1 MKTRDTK
8 EAIVSFARS
17 CYKKHRKP
25 PSIRLIARRHRG
37 LGVTR
42 SNIYKLFPGGLAEIC
57 RKAGVP
63 TPKQRIKA
71 TQKALKA
78 RKAGSFE
85 DIKLLEEKVE
95 RLAQI
100 VAFLGGRVGG
110 EQLIFEDEHWDEL
123 WERYENLRIEKK

>member
-1 MKTRDTK
+1 MSQSDV
-8 EAIVSFARS
+8 EELIISFVRKYYERHGTAPSVRTIA
-17 CYKKHRKP
+17 KKVKAVT
-25 PSIRLIARRHRG
+25 IAG
-37 LGVTR
+37 
-42 SNIYKLFPGGLAEIC
+42 IYKAFPGGLAEIC
-57 RKAGVP
+57 QQARVP
-63 TPKQRIKA
+63 APKQRIKA
-71 TQKALKA
+71 TRRALKA
-78 RKAGSFE
+78 RKAESFE